1 MGKNRR
7 CIRCDTLRIFSRR
20 ENSKSNPK
28 SAFAAGRGFAALPKG
43 SKAKPTRSEKVE
55 VGLMFDF
62 HDGKKPQM
70 YPL

>member
-1 MGKNRR
+1 MGKTHR
-7 CIRCDTLRIFSRR
+7 CIRRDTLRIFSHR

-43 SKAKPTRSEKVE
+43 SKAKPRSEKVE